1 MGISP
6 SLGPVR
12 EIDVPAGRIR
22 YHETGDGPPVV
33 FVHGLLVNAD
43 LWRKVVPA
51 VAAAGHRCLTPD
63 WPLGSHT
70 VAMPGAD
77 LTPAGVARVI
87 TSFLDRLDL
96 TDVTIVANDTG
107 GAITQILMTH
117 HPERIGRVVLAS
129 VDCYDKFLPQPFTLL
144 GTLAH
149 LPGVVRAATELLR
162 VRALHRLPVAFG
174 WVAKH
179 PVPADIVDSYLLPSR
194 TSKAIRADVRQ
205 FLKSANSRYTLE
217 AAARFPSVTFPVL
230 VVWAREEKLFPVP
243 LAERMVRELPN
254 ATLKLVDDSYTFL
267 PEDQPEELTRHI
279 LEFMREHVVR

>member
-6 SLGPVR
+6 SLGPVHD
-12 EIDVPAGRIR
+12 IDLPAGRIR

-70 VAMPGAD
+70 IPMPGAD
-77 LTPAGVARVI
+77 LTPTGVAAVI
-87 TSFLDRLDL
+87 ASFLDRLDL

-107 GAITQILMTH
+107 GAITQILMTR

-144 GTLAH
+144 ATLAH
-149 LPGVVRAATELLR
+149 LPGSIRAATELLR
-162 VRALHRLPVAFG
+162 IRALHRLPIAFG

-179 PVPADIVDSYLLPSR
+179 PVAADIVDSYLLPSR
-194 TSKAIRADVRQ
+194 TSKAVRADVRR
-205 FLKSANSRYTLE
+205 FLKSATSRHTLE
-217 AAARFPSVTFPVL
+217 AASRFPSVRFPVL
-230 VVWAREEKLFPVP
+230 LVWAREDKLFPVP
-243 LAERMVRELPN
+243 LAERMARELPN
-254 ATLKLVDDSYTFL
+254 ATLRLVDDAYTFL
-267 PEDQPEELTRHI
+267 PEDQPEALTGHI
-279 LEFMREHVVR
+279 LAFLREHVVR